1 MKNAVP
7 ELISQTEEWKQL
19 KKILLKVKVS
29 QNLMGK
35 RKPEGALSKCGLLG
49 SPSDT
54 LIH

>member
-1 MKNAVP
+1 MVSLNWFHKLKN
-7 ELISQTEEWKQL
+7 ENSL